1 MCNTVRSH
9 RERETNRLLYRQT
22 HNDDK
27 RETNRLLYRQ
37 THHDDK
43 RETNRLLY
51 RQTHN
56 DDKVFNRVT
65 NVDGFIQI
73 S

>member
-37 THHDDK
+37 TH
-43 RETNRLLY
+43 
-51 RQTHN
+51 N